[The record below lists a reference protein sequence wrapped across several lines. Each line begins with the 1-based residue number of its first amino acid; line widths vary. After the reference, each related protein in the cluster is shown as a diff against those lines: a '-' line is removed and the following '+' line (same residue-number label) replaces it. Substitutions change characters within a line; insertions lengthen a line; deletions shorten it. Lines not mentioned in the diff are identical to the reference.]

1 MSQLTTQFGR
11 FQLQEIFAQ
20 LSSALLLTDVD
31 GVLQDWN
38 ERAATLLDG
47 VLEKGEVLYGL
58 MTDEMERGRVHK
70 QAGRPCRARRTAA
83 PPQDDPALCRW
94 HRTSLQCRPPCP
106 QEAQTTHGPAVAAGA
121 CCRDR
126 P

>member
-70 QAGRPCRARRTAA
+70 QARAAMQGKA
-83 PPQDDPALCRW
+83 NSCPASR
-94 HRTSLQCRPPCP
+94 
-106 QEAQTTHGPAVAAGA
+106 
-121 CCRDR
+121 
-126 P
+126 

>member
-1 MSQLTTQFGR
+1 MSRLTTQFGR

-31 GVLQDWN
+31 GVLQDRN

-70 QAGRPCRARRTAA
+70 QARAAMQGKA
-83 PPQDDPALCRW
+83 NSCPA
-94 HRTSLQCRPPCP
+94 SRPPC
-106 QEAQTTHGPAVAAGA
+106 AVPMARSASSA
-121 CCRDR
+121 SASMPSRSPDNPWPCCGSWSLL